1 MEAGARLK
9 AACRM
14 MLKLRQ
20 PDAKD
25 GHMIEALITACP
37 PLDQNSLY
45 STLLLCTDFADTCV
59 IAEDDDGQVLG
70 WVSGYIPPNDPETFF
85 VWQVAVH
92 ENARGQSLGRKMIDH
107 LLQRPVAR
115 RTVRLRTTITPDN
128 DASWALFRSVAKHL
142 GAELQHKPWFLEQA
156 HFAGAHDTE
165 NMLTIYPINRAALAA

>member
-1 MEAGARLK
+1 
-9 AACRM
+9 

-25 GHMIEALITACP
+25 GPTIEALITACP

-59 IAEDDDGQVLG
+59 VAEQDGKILG
-70 WVSGYIPPNDPETFF
+70 WVSGYIPPNDPATLF

-92 ENARGQSLGRKMIDH
+92 EDARGQSLGRRMIAE
-107 LLQRPVAR
+107 LLARPAAANAH
-115 RTVRLRTTITPDN
+115 RLRTTITPDN
-128 DASWALFRSVAKHL
+128 DASWALFQSVARHL
-142 GAELQHKPWFLEQA
+142 GAALNDQPWFLREA

-165 NMLTIYPINRAALAA
+165 NMVTIGPLKRAARAA